1 MRTPT
6 ISATLSSILLLAVTA
21 FTGCAAP
28 AAYDGPVL
36 VAPRGAAG
44 ARIEAFVTTAGEAP
58 RQATGATVRWDD
70 IGLTVTFVCEDDQII
85 AVDRER
91 DDPQI
96 WKDDTV
102 EVFLDPAHRHDHG
115 DQWFH
120 FIVSA
125 NGVLWDESGPV
136 SGFYSS
142 GDPMNGQPDFDAER
156 FRAEVARTDTGWT
169 AEVRIA
175 WADLGVTPTPGDV
188 WSFNLARTNHPIDE
202 YTCYIP
208 THGVFLR
215 PERWGHLAFVDAGA
229 DPVAARQA
237 VARTIAADHARVAA
251 EHQRLADWIREQR
264 DHAAA
269 QFARERGD
277 GPDIRM
283 WHTGMP
289 DLGDTSVRI
298 NGEVYGA
305 RPDERGPIG
314 GGAGYTAV
322 VTEGDYHVTTL
333 DELIDALSK
342 AQAGEVVFVAGDVVF
357 DCTTRVHN
365 EKLVLEVPAGV
376 TLASDRGHDGSPGAL
391 IHSDA
396 FTTRPLIRANGADVR
411 ITGLRLRGPDPE
423 TRQDLHVRSSQRAQE
438 QDLEGGFDREYYYQ
452 FPTSDGIMTEHPRL
466 EVDNCD
472 LAGWSHAAVWLR
484 RGDGH
489 HIHHNFI
496 HHNQRHGLGY
506 GVSHDISESLIE
518 YNLFNYNRH
527 SIAATGRSASGYEA
541 RHNVE
546 IQHSVSHCFDMH
558 GGSDRKDGTNI
569 AGTWMKVHHNTFRSH
584 AKPIRIRGTP
594 EQEAV
599 IHHNWF
605 YHHRGDMVAGSL
617 NPVDTQG
624 RTRVYNNASGVRKPQ
639 VFDLPSSKA
648 P

>member
-1 MRTPT
+1 MQTRTT
-6 ISATLSSILLLAVTA
+6 WIILISMLVPGVMTLG
-21 FTGCAAP
+21 GCATS

-36 VAPRGAAG
+36 VVPQGETGASVD
-44 ARIEAFVTTAGEAP
+44 AFVTTTGNVP
-58 RQATGATVRWDD
+58 RQATSATVRWDD
-70 IGLTVTFVCEDDQII
+70 AGLTVTFVCEDDQII
-85 AVDRER
+85 AIDRER
-91 DDPQI
+91 DDPEI
-96 WKDDTV
+96 WQDDTV

-142 GDPMNGQPDFDAER
+142 GDPKGGQLAFNAER
-156 FRAEVARTDTGWT
+156 FRAVVERTNTGWT
-169 AEVRIA
+169 AELYIA
-175 WADLGVTPTPGDV
+175 WADLGVTPMPGDA

-208 THGVFLR
+208 THGVFLK
-215 PERWGHLAFVDAGA
+215 PGRWGHLAFVAADA
-229 DPVAARQA
+229 DPAAARQA
-237 VARTIAADHARVAA
+237 AARTIAADHARVEA
-251 EHQRLADWIREQR
+251 EHQRLVDWIDEQR
-264 DHAAA
+264 EHAAA
-269 QFARERGD
+269 RFAQERGD
-277 GPDIRM
+277 DVDVRM

-289 DLGDTSVRI
+289 DLGQTWVRI
-298 NGEVYGA
+298 DGEVYGA
-305 RPDERGPIG
+305 MPDERGPIG

-333 DELIDALSK
+333 DELIDALGK
-342 AQAGEVVFVAGDVVF
+342 AQAGEVVFVAGDVAI
-357 DCTTRVHN
+357 DCTTRVYN

-376 TLASDRGHDGSPGAL
+376 ILASDRGHDGSPGAL

-396 FTTRPLIRANGADVR
+396 FATRPLIRIMGEDVR

-423 TRQDLHVRSSQRAQE
+423 TRQDLHRQSAQRGLATNNPR
-438 QDLEGGFDREYYYQ
+438 GFDHDYYYQ
-452 FPTSDGIMTEHPRL
+452 FPTSDGILTEHPRL

-472 LAGWSHAAVWLR
+472 LAGWSHAAVYLR

-506 GVSHDISESLIE
+506 GVSHDIAESLIE

-527 SIAATGRSASGYEA
+527 SIAATGRPDSGYEA

-558 GGSDRKDGTNI
+558 GGGDRRDGTNI

-584 AKPIRIRGTP
+584 ARPILIRGIP
-594 EQEAV
+594 EKEAV

-605 YHHRGDMVAGSL
+605 YHHRGDMGAGGL
-617 NPVDTQG
+617 NPVGTQG
-624 RTRVYNNASGVRKPQ
+624 HTRVFNNASGVRAPQ
-639 VFDLPSSKA
+639 VFDRSSTAA